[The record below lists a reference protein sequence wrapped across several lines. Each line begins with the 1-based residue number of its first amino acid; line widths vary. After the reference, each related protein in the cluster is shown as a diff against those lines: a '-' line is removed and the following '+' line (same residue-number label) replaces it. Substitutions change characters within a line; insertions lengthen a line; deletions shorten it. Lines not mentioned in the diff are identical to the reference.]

1 MPSITIVSAPGKVL
15 IAGGYLVLD
24 RAFEGLVVATDA
36 RFFTMIRKANHKAN
50 SIRVVSPQFENSIW
64 HYTAKVLPGKTIVEQ
79 DTQDTSKNPFV
90 HLALKISLAILGHTL
105 SLKQLQDGL
114 DTGLDIFI
122 AGDNDFYSQR
132 EELQRQSLPLTSD
145 SLRQIRLFSPTY
157 TTLGQV
163 HKTGL
168 GSSAA
173 LMTSLVAALFSHFGA
188 AKIDAIQHP
197 TDLQYIHNIAQYI
210 HCYAQGKV
218 GSGFDVSSAVYG
230 SHQYLRFSPSLI
242 EALMSDSAL
251 DQMDKVYRTLDPRQ
265 TPWDNFVDRFQL
277 PPHFQM
283 VLADI
288 DAGSHTPSM
297 ASKVLR
303 WRKSKPEE
311 ADGLWAHLGRAN
323 DRVAELMRRLTKM
336 AKQHPVDYGLAIAKA
351 AILPAGQWE
360 SLLNQSIHPTDKT
373 VSLLLELHQTFETVR
388 KYLREMSVLAD
399 VPIEPEVQTKLLDAC
414 LGANGVLMAGVPGAG
429 GFDAIFCIVLSD
441 KSRQEVE
448 KIWAEFKEMSVG
460 PLLCSESTEGGLVLE
475 HVSEEG
481 DQIQV
486 TDLSPAV
493 QRLYEL
499 YNESRDI

>member
-1 MPSITIVSAPGKVL
+1 MPSTTIVSAPGKVL

-36 RFFTMIRKANHKAN
+36 RFFTMIHKANHKSN
-50 SIRVVSPQFENSIW
+50 TIRVVSPQFENSTW
-64 HYTAKVLPGKTIVEQ
+64 HYTVNITPGKTTVEQ
-79 DTQDTSKNPFV
+79 DSKDSSKNPFV
-90 HLALKISLAILGHTL
+90 HLALKISLAILGHTIPHE
-105 SLKQLQDGL
+105 QLQDGL
-114 DTGLDIFI
+114 STGLDIFI

-188 AKIDAIQHP
+188 TKIDLIQHP

-210 HCYAQGKV
+210 HCFAQGKV

-242 EALMSDSAL
+242 EALMTESAL
-251 DQMDKVYRTLDPRQ
+251 DHIDKLYQTLDPRQ
-265 TPWDNFVDRFQL
+265 TSWDNFVDRFQL
-277 PPHFQM
+277 PPQFQM

-303 WRKSKPEE
+303 WRKAKPEE

-336 AKQHPVDYGLAIAKA
+336 ARQHPLEYELAITKA
-351 AILPAGQWE
+351 AGLPASQWE

-373 VSLLLELHQTFETVR
+373 ASLLLELHRTFETVR

-399 VPIEPEVQTKLLDAC
+399 VPIEPEMQTRLLDAC
-414 LGANGVLMAGVPGAG
+414 LEANGVLMAGVPGAG

-441 KSRQEVE
+441 ESRQAVE
-448 KIWAEFKEMSVG
+448 KIWAGFKEMSVG
-460 PLLCSESTEGGLVLE
+460 PLLCSESIEGGLVLE
-475 HVSEEG
+475 HVGEEG
-481 DQIQV
+481 ETAQAQ
-486 TDLSPAV
+486 DLSPSV
-493 QRLYEL
+493 QRLFDL
-499 YNESRDI
+499 YQESRAN